1 MYREI
6 SESEYESES
15 EANIRSLLSDN
26 QSLPPT
32 PLPLTP
38 SILSSPLLLYEIS

>member
-15 EANIRSLLSDN
+15 EANIGLLLSDN
-26 QSLPPT
+26 QSLLPT
-32 PLPLTP
+32 PPPLTS
-38 SILSSPLLLYEIS
+38 SILSSPLPLYEIS